1 MPDNNLYKR
10 DLRNFNERE
19 FEEIVINGLDWD
31 NICDLER
38 KYSNHSF
45 KKFTDAVNFHL
56 DEMAPYK
63 KVTKKEFK
71 LMTKPWISK
80 EILNKCRQRDS
91 ILKSITMENDA
102 QKIISIK
109 NDYKKLRNE
118 ITKIKRDSKKA
129 YYIAYFERNKQ
140 KSANIWKGIKSLVNI
155 KAGKFSNIKLLD
167 KNNNMVSDNKKISN
181 MFNDH
186 FSTVGNKIKEKFPSK
201 MVISEVT

>member
-1 MPDNNLYKR
+1 MHTYGDIYIDLLKTDIDNGSNEFYNNLSSHFFTPYILQPTRLRSKTLIDNIFFNYLDYYSNSGNLLHEISDHLIQFLILEGFVKERTVPDNNLYKR

-31 NICDLER
+31 NIYDLER
-38 KYSNHSF
+38 KDCNHSF

-91 ILKSITMENDA
+91 ILKSITIESDA
-102 QKIISIK
+102 QKL
-109 NDYKKLRNE
+109 Y
-118 ITKIKRDSKKA
+118 
-129 YYIAYFERNKQ
+129 
-140 KSANIWKGIKSLVNI
+140 
-155 KAGKFSNIKLLD
+155 
-167 KNNNMVSDNKKISN
+167 
-181 MFNDH
+181 
-186 FSTVGNKIKEKFPSK
+186 P
-201 MVISEVT
+201 